1 MKDKNL
7 MTSLVNNAIDGS
19 LLSQLADV
27 DSEFYKRDLLKISEN
42 EKKKLA
48 RICLN
53 LILFGDI
60 KR

>member
-1 MKDKNL
+1 